1 MYTNVRQ
8 WTRVRNRILVLSEP
22 KRHVANKEKISRQT
36 VNKMLRFRAP
46 PGYGGRNLKP
56 PVLANR
62 NAVEKKLISGHGK
75 SLAVKQRWMEWR
87 YSLER
92 DPLVQQSTLPDV
104 EGLIERFSLSPNN
117 PQKKILTA
125 LAHDRGFSISAIAE
139 HLGITRNTARRYLV
153 SLKSGGTKLL
163 LSRKQR
169 KKKADNVDFKKGV
182 FALLQ

>member
-62 NAVEKKLISGHGK
+62 NAIEKS
-75 SLAVKQRWMEWR
+75 
-87 YSLER
+87 
-92 DPLVQQSTLPDV
+92 
-104 EGLIERFSLSPNN
+104 
-117 PQKKILTA
+117 
-125 LAHDRGFSISAIAE
+125 
-139 HLGITRNTARRYLV
+139 
-153 SLKSGGTKLL
+153 
-163 LSRKQR
+163 
-169 KKKADNVDFKKGV
+169 
-182 FALLQ
+182 